1 MNVILSNKYTAML
14 KSLDIEIIKKLEGEY
29 DVNYIIDNFSNF
41 YFQRMILDITS
52 LKNYKD
58 ISNLQRLSISM
69 DMDKIILLLDEETT
83 GDNNFLSTLVSMG
96 IYNFATNKESILYL
110 YNNPNS
116 YRDVAHI
123 HQLSSNLASGNN
135 ETNISVVNPTDTSS
149 IDGENGKDGKNTG
162 KVEYV
167 DRVVTKIEEKI
178 VMKETVVIGI
188 KNITKNAGA
197 TTLIHM
203 MKQQLEENYNV
214 AVIEIVKSDFKY
226 FKETNYSSVTI
237 DKLPYELMKYNDK
250 DIIFVDMNDCDDDNL
265 MMEVIYLVEPS
276 TLKLNHMIATKYNI
290 LSKLKDKKVLLN
302 KSLLSNKDILDFEYE
317 SKMKVFFNMPPLDDR
332 RENIVINMFLNKVGF
347 EKQEVSNKGFF
358 GIFKL

>member
-41 YFQRMILDITS
+41 YFQRMILDITA

-83 GDNNFLSTLVSMG
+83 SDNNFLSTLVSMG

-123 HQLSSNLASGNN
+123 HQLSSNMTPSSN
-135 ETNISVVNPTDTSS
+135 ETNISVNNPSSS
-149 IDGENGKDGKNTG
+149 INGENGDNTS

-203 MKQQLEENYNV
+203 MKQQLELNYNV
-214 AVIEIVKSDFKY
+214 AVIEIGKNDFKY
-226 FKETNYSSVTI
+226 FKESNCSSVTVE
-237 DKLPYELMKYNDK
+237 KLPYELMKYNDK
-250 DIIFVDMNDCDDDNL
+250 DIIFVDMNDCDDANL

-276 TLKLNHMIATKYNI
+276 TLKLNNMIATKYNI
-290 LSKLKDKKVLLN
+290 LSKLKDKKILLN